1 MVLLVY
7 LCNDL
12 IQSMLT
18 ALIHYQPKYSLALA
32 QLGYISLTYQLIS
45 SFLQPIIVFYTGTS

>member
-1 MVLLVY
+1 MISFN
-7 LCNDL
+7 LCL
-12 IQSMLT
+12 PP
-18 ALIHYQPKYSLALA
+18 LIHYQPKYSLALA